1 MTLSDIS
8 IKNPVFAW
16 MLMIG
21 LMFFGAIS
29 FSRMGISQLPDVD
42 FPIVNVDVTYEG
54 ASPEIME
61 TDVVDVIED
70 AVMSV
75 EGVTEVR
82 SVSNNSKASITV
94 ELDISRDVDVALQE
108 VQAKVAQAQRM
119 LPRDID
125 PPIISKRN
133 PEDFPIIFVA
143 VTSQRPLKETM
154 VYVRQQLRDK
164 FQTIP
169 GVADVRLR
177 GYVDRNLRIWVN
189 RKKLALYE
197 MSIDDVINTIGR
209 EHIEVP
215 GGRMETPDQEY
226 VIRSMGEA
234 GTVKMIEQLP
244 ITVRGGSPVYR
255 QILIRDVARVVDDLD
270 DVRSVSRFNGTR
282 SIGLGIMKQ
291 RKSNAIAIAE
301 EVKKK
306 IIEVKKDLPGGY
318 DIFISNDMT
327 RFIKES
333 TDELIFTILLSTILT
348 SIVCFLFL
356 GSLGSTINI
365 VLAIPTSLLGSFIV
379 LYFLGFTLN
388 TFTLMALSLVIGIV
402 VDDAI
407 MVLENITRYR
417 EAGESRIEAAGNGAR
432 QITFAAI
439 AATLAIIAIF
449 LPVAFMSGI
458 IGKYFLQ
465 FGVTISIAALISLL
479 EALTLTPMR
488 CSQFLDVSEKGLLSR
503 IVNTAFESLSR
514 VYSRALA
521 WSLNRRLL
529 VVGVSFGFFFA
540 SFLLLG
546 PMKKELIPPMDQSQF
561 IVRIKTAVGSS
572 VEYTDECT
580 KKMETYLRSLKD
592 VKSIYSYVGGG
603 GDHGVNTAMIFV
615 NLKPRDERS
624 EDKVKGGALS
634 QAEIMNVVRKKSA
647 TFSKEMKVSIQD
659 LSMRGLSASRGYPVE
674 MLIRGAEWDKLGEY
688 SSRIAAEMKKSGMM
702 VDVDTNY
709 DVGQPEIHIMPDRL
723 AAEQRGVSMVS
734 IGNAVGA
741 LVGGKKIGKFTDAG
755 HRYDIRIR
763 MEDIDRKSIE
773 DIKNIFVR
781 NNRGELVKLSDVVTV
796 VRESALLSIT
806 RVSRER
812 AITVFA
818 NPALGFSQQ
827 DAVSRAI
834 IIAKKILPE
843 GYRAEVTGTA
853 KTSAESFNS
862 LIFALVI
869 GIIVAYMIL
878 GSQFNS
884 YIHPFTVLLAL
895 PFSFTGAIIALL
907 VTGQSI
913 NMYSFIGLILLMGL
927 VKKNSIL
934 LVEFTNQLREEG
946 MPLKEALLKACPIR
960 LRPIIMTSLST
971 IVAAIPPAIAVGPG
985 AETRVPMAVAVLGGV
1000 LFSTLL
1006 TLVVVPSAY
1015 SLLARF
1021 EAHKHEQENE
1031 RDSSVRSPRTRKK

>member
-1 MTLSDIS
+1 
-8 IKNPVFAW
+8 
-16 MLMIG
+16 
-21 LMFFGAIS
+21 
-29 FSRMGISQLPDVD
+29 
-42 FPIVNVDVTYEG
+42 
-54 ASPEIME
+54 
-61 TDVVDVIED
+61 
-70 AVMSV
+70 
-75 EGVTEVR
+75 
-82 SVSNNSKASITV
+82 
-94 ELDISRDVDVALQE
+94 
-108 VQAKVAQAQRM
+108 
-119 LPRDID
+119 
-125 PPIISKRN
+125 
-133 PEDFPIIFVA
+133 
-143 VTSQRPLKETM
+143 
-154 VYVRQQLRDK
+154 
-164 FQTIP
+164 
-169 GVADVRLR
+169 
-177 GYVDRNLRIWVN
+177 
-189 RKKLALYE
+189 
-197 MSIDDVINTIGR
+197 
-209 EHIEVP
+209 
-215 GGRMETPDQEY
+215 
-226 VIRSMGEA
+226 
-234 GTVKMIEQLP
+234 
-244 ITVRGGSPVYR
+244 
-255 QILIRDVARVVDDLD
+255 
-270 DVRSVSRFNGTR
+270 
-282 SIGLGIMKQ
+282 
-291 RKSNAIAIAE
+291 
-301 EVKKK
+301 
-306 IIEVKKDLPGGY
+306 
-318 DIFISNDMT
+318 
-327 RFIKES
+327 
-333 TDELIFTILLSTILT
+333 
-348 SIVCFLFL
+348 
-356 GSLGSTINI
+356 
-365 VLAIPTSLLGSFIV
+365 
-379 LYFLGFTLN
+379 
-388 TFTLMALSLVIGIV
+388 
-402 VDDAI
+402 
-407 MVLENITRYR
+407 
-417 EAGESRIEAAGNGAR
+417 
-432 QITFAAI
+432 
-439 AATLAIIAIF
+439 
-449 LPVAFMSGI
+449 
-458 IGKYFLQ
+458 
-465 FGVTISIAALISLL
+465 
-479 EALTLTPMR
+479 
-488 CSQFLDVSEKGLLSR
+488 
-503 IVNTAFESLSR
+503 
-514 VYSRALA
+514 
-521 WSLNRRLL
+521 
-529 VVGVSFGFFFA
+529 
-540 SFLLLG
+540 
-546 PMKKELIPPMDQSQF
+546 MKKELIPPMDQSQF

-572 VEYTDECT
+572 VEYTDECA

-624 EDKVKGGALS
+624 ENKAKGGPLS

-647 TFSKEMKVSIQD
+647 AFSKEMKVSIQD

-674 MLIRGAEWDKLGEY
+674 LLIRGAEWDKLGEY

-796 VRESALLSIT
+796 VRESAMLSIT

-834 IIAKKILPE
+834 LIAKKILPE

-985 AETRVPMAVAVLGGV
+985 AETRIPMAVAVLGGV

-1021 EAHKHEQENE
+1021 EAHKHVQDKG
-1031 RDSSVRSPRTRKK
+1031 RDSSVRPPRTRKK